1 MSVWLCSFLTR
12 RLLTESLLY
21 SNPPPSRVSSP
32 PSWSVYF
39 CALSN
44 MFEFSNDYN
53 CIGPAAAPSESP
65 GILTW
70 FFIFPGMCFSCS
82 SLLGLVPACCCVCPL
97 CVCVCVVILRP
108 ETDLSNSV
116 LSELTTCYSLS
127 HITSDPKQLSSAQ
140 LTPLTLPLL
149 CFKLSINC
157 FRLCCKNII
166 DKLPILFALWLCC
179 CRRCCIT
186 SGGGSAIATV
196 VQRSLAN
203 VWAHLTGPFFNS
215 TLL

>member
-21 SNPPPSRVSSP
+21 SNPPPPRVSSP
-32 PSWSVYF
+32 PSCSVYF

-53 CIGPAAAPSESP
+53 CIGPAAESP

-82 SLLGLVPACCCVCPL
+82 SLSGLVPACCCVCP
-97 CVCVCVVILRP
+97 VCVVILRP

-127 HITSDPKQLSSAQ
+127 HITSDPKQLSSVELSSLPSLSRCTVLNCRLIAFDCAAQ
-140 LTPLTLPLL
+140 I
-149 CFKLSINC
+149 LSINC
-157 FRLCCKNII
+157 QYCL
-166 DKLPILFALWLCC
+166 LYGFAAAV
-179 CRRCCIT
+179 
-186 SGGGSAIATV
+186 GVA
-196 VQRSLAN
+196 
-203 VWAHLTGPFFNS
+203 
-215 TLL
+215 